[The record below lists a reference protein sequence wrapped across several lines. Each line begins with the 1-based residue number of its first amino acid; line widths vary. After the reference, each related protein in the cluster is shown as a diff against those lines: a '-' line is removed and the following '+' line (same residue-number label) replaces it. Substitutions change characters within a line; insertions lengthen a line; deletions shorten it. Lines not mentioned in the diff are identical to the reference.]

1 MSQTRDQQAY
11 QRGIKA
17 SRLWK
22 RLKGTILRWDHACV
36 SSARKHKLPGWIGHI
51 PMGMLAVIMLA
62 ALVFGGMVI
71 ASSAVFVGALLLL
84 ISGISSEGGDT
95 DSFKFSS
102 DSSTSPHHFDEDE
115 YVTNSILNNE
125 YDGAPYG
132 DGKD

>member
-11 QRGIKA
+11 QRGIRA
-17 SRLWK
+17 ARLWK

-71 ASSAVFVGALLLL
+71 ASVTIIIMALLLIIL
-84 ISGISSEGGDT
+84 SILEPRDEIKENTTFEYKIYGDLGSGWYSGKTKISDGDT
-95 DSFKFSS
+95 
-102 DSSTSPHHFDEDE
+102 SP
-115 YVTNSILNNE
+115 
-125 YDGAPYG
+125 YDYRN
-132 DGKD
+132 